1 MNSAHRLASRKSLTG
16 FQSDH
21 GNQRYG
27 IREWPFYQG
36 EHMVTH
42 NVTTIERVLY
52 KTRAMCLL
60 CGCLLVPAVILVAT
74 WAQAKAAPTASSV
87 SITPVSH
94 NTETIAGEPELYL
107 STPDPEVSSVV
118 FTFLP
123 GAVSQ
128 WMIHPAPVYVYV
140 LEGTLVVEFEDGS
153 HQSFHQGQGFLQCRS
168 KWHRGR
174 RNDGSQT
181 MRFLAVFFG
190 GKGVP
195 NVVHPASGRLVVQQK

>member
-1 MNSAHRLASRKSLTG
+1 M
-16 FQSDH
+16 
-21 GNQRYG
+21 
-27 IREWPFYQG
+27 
-36 EHMVTH
+36 TH
-42 NVTTIERVLY
+42 NFTTMERVLC
-52 KTRAMCLL
+52 TLRAMCLL
-60 CGCLLVPAVILVAT
+60 CSCLMVVALVPIAAR
-74 WAQAKAAPTASSV
+74 AQAKGASPTPTV
-87 SITPVSH
+87 SITPVSR
-94 NTETIAGEPELYL
+94 NSATIAGEPEFYL

-118 FTFLP
+118 FTFPP

-153 HQSFHQGQGFLQCRS
+153 HQSFHEGQGFLQCRS
-168 KWHRGR
+168 KWHRG

-195 NVVHPASGRLVVQQK
+195 NVVHPASGPLVAQQK